1 MKPGLKSLIAPKSLD
16 EFQNCYNKNLPFIV
30 NHKLTDLEALASLPL
45 MTSIETL
52 LNSWPAP
59 IEAHLPDLRDESSA
73 ISTTAIDAKKLFDNG
88 MGLLF
93 NEAQN
98 FSPVLKIWL
107 DQIRSDLGL
116 SALSYGRCLIY
127 VTPDGKGTA
136 AHFDQNQ
143 KLCCY

>member
-73 ISTTAIDAKKLFDNG
+73 ISTTAIDAKKRRN
-88 MGLLF
+88 
-93 NEAQN
+93 
-98 FSPVLKIWL
+98 
-107 DQIRSDLGL
+107 
-116 SALSYGRCLIY
+116 
-127 VTPDGKGTA
+127 
-136 AHFDQNQ
+136 
-143 KLCCY
+143 